1 MRQCAFLL
9 SACVGVVFTVAGR
22 GQAAPS
28 AAGATGSVSGPHMS
42 EPGLLSYTVTASNS
56 VIFGYNGSNGTSDSV
71 NIAGTA
77 NYVSGSS
84 QHPVSFIYSGGY
96 LFGNNGQ
103 PSSSFQNFGISQV
116 FNSRKW
122 TLTGSDIVSYLPVT
136 PRFGLGGVPGV
147 GDVGTAPIS
156 TGLIPGDA
164 VLTNY
169 GRRITND
176 ATIGVDYHFSGRT
189 GIRTSGSYIT
199 QHFFDGN
206 GIQNNELYAGGEL
219 DHQITRATLIGVG
232 YTFTRAAYPQTDFKF
247 TSHSISGIFQHTF
260 NAHFS
265 MEVSGGPQWTR
276 GSDSSIIPSRLGV
289 AASVG
294 AFYLLR
300 ENTFSATYS
309 RGTST
314 GSGALYGATSDTVS
328 GNAQHT
334 FHRNWTGGVFGSYG
348 HAQSLSNLP
357 GLYGSA
363 TSFTAGIQGTRRIS
377 EHWSAFASYAAQ
389 TQSVSQVNALDN
401 AFNGT
406 AHIITAGITYSPR
419 PIHLGR
425 R

>member
-1 MRQCAFLL
+1 MRGRSLILCAC
-9 SACVGVVFTVAGR
+9 SGVAMAVSCH

-28 AAGATGSVSGPHMS
+28 AGAAGPHTA
-42 EPGLLSYTVTASNS
+42 EPGLLNYTVTASNS
-56 VIFGYNGSNGTSDSV
+56 VIFGYNGTSGTSDSV

-77 NYVSGSS
+77 NYVSGSDR
-84 QHPVSFIYSGGY
+84 HPTSFIYAGGY
-96 LFGNNGQ
+96 LFGNSGQ
-103 PSSSFQNFGISQV
+103 PSSSFQNVGVTQV
-116 FNSRKW
+116 LNSRKW
-122 TLTGSDIVSYLPVT
+122 TLIGSDIISYLPVT
-136 PRFGLGGVPGV
+136 PRFGLSGVAGV
-147 GDVGTAPIS
+147 GDVGTLPVS
-156 TGLIPGDA
+156 TGLVPGNA

-176 ATIGVDYHFSGRT
+176 ATIGIDYRFSGRT
-189 GIRTSGSYIT
+189 GIRSSGSYIT

-219 DHQITRATLIGVG
+219 DHQLTRATLIGAG
-232 YTFTRAAYPQTDFKF
+232 YTFTRATYPQSTFSF
-247 TSHSISGIFQHTF
+247 TSHSVSGIFEHTF
-260 NAHFS
+260 NAKFS
-265 MEVSGGPQWTR
+265 MTLSGGPQWTS
-276 GSDSSIIPSRLGV
+276 GSDSTIIPSRLSA
-289 AASVG
+289 AASLG

-328 GNAQHT
+328 VAVQHT
-334 FHRNWTGGVFGSYG
+334 FHRDWMAGLFSSYG

-357 GLYGSA
+357 GLYSSA
-363 TSFTAGIQGTRRIS
+363 NSFTAGIQGTRRIS

-389 TQSVSQVNALDN
+389 TQSVSQILVVNN

-406 AHIITAGITYSPR
+406 AHIITAGITYAPQ